1 MTMATA
7 HSTSKG
13 RPGRSRP
20 SKPRLDARDRKR
32 PAKQE
37 QQEKPKASEQGT
49 SIRIRGRLREFL
61 SAEQGFLLK
70 AESLLLCIAKSMD
83 DSEHPSTGPYYP
95 DVIELVS
102 ELLRQKANR
111 IDELLL
117 DGRLPVIEGR

>member
-1 MTMATA
+1 MTMAIV

-13 RPGRSRP
+13 GPGRNRP
-20 SKPRLDARDRKR
+20 SKSRLGAQGRRR
-32 PAKQE
+32 SAKQE
-37 QQEKPKASEQGT
+37 QEKPKASDQRT

-70 AESLLLCIAKSMD
+70 AESLVLCIAKSMD

-102 ELLRQKANR
+102 DLLREKADR

-117 DGRLPVIEGR
+117 DGRIPVIKGR

>member
-1 MTMATA
+1 MATT
-7 HSTSKG
+7 HSKAKARLGRNRRSKSTAG
-13 RPGRSRP
+13 APGRR
-20 SKPRLDARDRKR
+20 R
-32 PAKQE
+32 PAKQV
-37 QQEKPKASEQGT
+37 QGKSKASDRGST
-49 SIRIRGRLREFL
+49 TRIRGRLREFL

-102 ELLRQKANR
+102 ELLREKADR

>member
-1 MTMATA
+1 MATA

-13 RPGRSRP
+13 RRGRHRP
-20 SKPRLDARDRKR
+20 SKPRLGARGRKR
-32 PAKQE
+32 PANQE
-37 QQEKPKASEQGT
+37 QEKPKASDQET

-83 DSEHPSTGPYYP
+83 DSEHPPTGQNYP

-102 ELLRQKANR
+102 ELLRRRADR
-111 IDELLL
+111 LDELLL
-117 DGRLPVIEGR
+117 EGRLPEMLGS